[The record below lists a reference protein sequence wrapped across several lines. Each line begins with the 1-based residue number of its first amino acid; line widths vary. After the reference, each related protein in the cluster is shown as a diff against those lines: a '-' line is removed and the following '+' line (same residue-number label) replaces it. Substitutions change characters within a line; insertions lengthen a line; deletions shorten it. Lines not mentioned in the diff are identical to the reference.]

1 MQLNKHRWLGDEQRD
16 SVTQRK
22 IPACLLSNR
31 RFELS
36 ALEQTADF
44 GTLAT
49 AAARNRTVYLQL
61 ESSRTG
67 NLVRFDSLYTTHCEL
82 LACTL

>member
-1 MQLNKHRWLGDEQRD
+1 MSNATVWRNNSCM
-16 SVTQRK
+16 SVVD
-22 IPACLLSNR
+22 R

-61 ESSRTG
+61 ESSRIG
-67 NLVRFDSLYTTHCEL
+67 NLVRFDSLYTL
-82 LACTL
+82 